1 MYGIV
6 EINGHQ
12 YKVKAGDI
20 IDVEKLEGDVDSTV
34 TFENVLFTG
43 GDNIQ
48 VGTPTV
54 SGAKITAKIV
64 RQARSRKQVV
74 LTRKPGKYVK
84 KNGHRQHYTGLFITE
99 VNDGKGGVAKAEAKA
114 KKETAKKE
122 TKKAAPKKAEK
133 KAPAKKKATKKTAK
147 KTAKKA

>member
-1 MYGIV
+1 MKSVSEGVQNNLNALEELKMYGIV

-20 IDVEKLEGDVDSTV
+20 VDVERLEGDVDSTV
-34 TFENVLFTG
+34 SFDNVLFTG

-54 SGAKITAKIV
+54 AGAKVTAKIV
-64 RQARSRKQVV
+64 RQARSRKQIV

-99 VNDGKGGVAKAEAKA
+99 VNDGKGGVDTATP
-114 KKETAKKE
+114 KKTAKKE
-122 TKKAAPKKAEK
+122 TKKA
-133 KAPAKKKATKKTAK
+133 
-147 KTAKKA
+147 